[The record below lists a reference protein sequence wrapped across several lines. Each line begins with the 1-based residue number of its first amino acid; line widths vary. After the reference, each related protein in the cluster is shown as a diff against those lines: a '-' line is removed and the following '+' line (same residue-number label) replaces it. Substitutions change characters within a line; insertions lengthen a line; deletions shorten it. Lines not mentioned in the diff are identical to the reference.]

1 MALKGLL
8 IRSITG
14 KIKSHTDYKWR
25 KNMPNEINTQE
36 EQQQEQQAQAQ
47 VQEESKEPVK
57 VEFTKEQQD
66 HINKLISQQRSKAID
81 EFRKTE
87 DEKKSESKRL
97 SKMNETE
104 KLQYQLDK
112 LTVELEKA
120 NAVKERY
127 EMEKVATDILNEN
140 NLPSNKQILDFVVR
154 SDAEQTRD
162 AIKTLSKLV
171 NDTAEAILKERNKS
185 EIPTRGNTPVKASWE
200 VWK

>member
-1 MALKGLL
+1 
-8 IRSITG
+8 
-14 KIKSHTDYKWR
+14 
-25 KNMPNEINTQE
+25 MPNEINTQE
-36 EQQQEQQAQAQ
+36 EQQQEQKAPAQ

>member
-1 MALKGLL
+1 MEKLKV
-8 IRSITG
+8 IRTING
-14 KIKSHTDYKWR
+14 GN
-25 KNMPNEINTQE
+25 NMPNEINTQE